1 MRVVFV
7 TLPAEDAE
15 AMLLLLLRER
25 LVAGGSILPMVHSR
39 YWWNGEIVAQ
49 QEAAI
54 MMETASDRLDECVAR
69 IRELHAFDAPRILVL
84 NNSTRGVNDYY
95 RWVFMETRG

>member
-1 MRVVFV
+1 MRAVFV
-7 TLPAEDAE
+7 TLPAQDAE

-25 LVAGGSILPMVHSR
+25 LVAGGSILPTVHSR

-54 MMETASDRLDECVAR
+54 LMETADDRLDEAVAR
-69 IRELHAFDAPRILVL
+69 IRELHPFDSPRILVL
-84 NNSTRGVNDYY
+84 NPSTRGVQDYY

>member
-1 MRVVFV
+1 
-7 TLPAEDAE
+7 
-15 AMLLLLLRER
+15 MLLLLLRER
-25 LVAGGSILPMVHSR
+25 LVAGGSILPTVHSR

-54 MMETASDRLDECVAR
+54 LMETADDRLDEAVAR
-69 IRELHAFDAPRILVL
+69 IRELHPFDSPRILVL
-84 NNSTRGVNDYY
+84 NPSTRGVQDYY